1 MYSPK
6 IAEDLIPLI
15 YQKGKA
21 EHKSMVKVVDEI
33 LRGEERLKWP
43 LSAPPA
49 STRANTPTTLRVWQE
64 KTLKKLGTTK

>member
-33 LRGEERLKWP
+33 LRGEERLK
-43 LSAPPA
+43 
-49 STRANTPTTLRVWQE
+49 
-64 KTLKKLGTTK
+64 